1 MELTLILGPMKSG
14 KSFELINYFTSL
26 EKENIPFRLYQP
38 LRNVRDEKIWSRDGI
53 EINAKKI
60 DSLSEIEKENVEVVG
75 IDEIH
80 MFPEEDAGI
89 VKDLLE
95 RGIKIIIAGLDTDY
109 QGKMFSVVRKLL
121 ELKPSRVEYKKAICE
136 ICGKAEAIYTQVF
149 RDKEF
154 VLDGLSSAV
163 PDDGTYIYKSV
174 CKNCFKK
181 TSVV

>member
-38 LRNVRDEKIWSRDGI
+38 SKNVRDEKIWSRNGI

-80 MFPEEDAGI
+80 MFPVEEARI
-89 VKDLLE
+89 IKDLLE
-95 RGIKIIIAGLDTDY
+95 RGIKVIIAGLDSDY
-109 QGKMFSVVRKLL
+109 QGKMFSIVKILL
-121 ELKPSRVEYKKAICE
+121 DLKPGRVEYKKAICE
-136 ICGKAEAIYTQVF
+136 ICGKPEAIYTQIF
-149 RDKEF
+149 RNKEL
-154 VLDGLSSAV
+154 VLDGLPPVV
-163 PDDGTYIYKSV
+163 PDDGTYIYKPV
-174 CKNCFKK
+174 CENCFKK
-181 TSVV
+181 LLVV